1 MKVFQFQELTVK
13 HLKDIT
19 AKRNQRDQQVTSQQQ
34 LINAQLAHGQRP
46 AHNQQVNLP
55 NSLNVLNNNLV
66 NRNNLANN
74 LTNNLANGLTSGQLN
89 NNLVN
94 KKGIQLMQS
103 GFKDCKQQIY
113 ERLSQEDKQ
122 LSERVNSYLSKFEKQ
137 QFDQSKFNCEQVL
150 NLSIHDHL
158 LANSS
163 QAGHHLLLHTPS
175 SACSSSSS
183 SVFFPQNSSN
193 SSGSLSPGS
202 ERSLSPSSDGMAVWR
217 PW

>member
-1 MKVFQFQELTVK
+1 MISQELTVK

-19 AKRNQRDQQVTSQQQ
+19 AKRNQRNQQVTSQQQ
-34 LINAQLAHGQRP
+34 LANAQLAHGQRP
-46 AHNQQVNLP
+46 ANGQPINLQ
-55 NSLNVLNNNLV
+55 NSLNALNNNLV
-66 NRNNLANN
+66 NNNRNNLAN
-74 LTNNLANGLTSGQLN
+74 TLTSGQLN

-94 KKGIQLMQS
+94 KKGIQLIQN

-113 ERLSQEDKQ
+113 ERLAQEDKQ

-158 LANSS
+158 LATSS
-163 QAGHHLLLHTPS
+163 QAGHLLLHTPS

-183 SVFFPQNSSN
+183 NVFFPQSGSN

-202 ERSLSPSSDGMAVWR
+202 ERSLSPSSDSMAVWR

>member
-1 MKVFQFQELTVK
+1 M
-13 HLKDIT
+13 
-19 AKRNQRDQQVTSQQQ
+19 
-34 LINAQLAHGQRP
+34 
-46 AHNQQVNLP
+46 NLQ
-55 NSLNVLNNNLV
+55 NSLNVLNSNLV
-66 NRNNLANN
+66 NRNNLANT
-74 LTNNLANGLTSGQLN
+74 LTTGQLN
-89 NNLVN
+89 ANLVN

-113 ERLSQEDKQ
+113 ERLAAEDKQ

-158 LANSS
+158 MANS
-163 QAGHHLLLHTPS
+163 QPAGHLLLHTPS

-183 SVFFPQNSSN
+183 NVFFPQNGSN

-202 ERSLSPSSDGMAVWR
+202 ERSLSPSSDSMAVWR

>member
-1 MKVFQFQELTVK
+1 MK

-19 AKRNQRDQQVTSQQQ
+19 AKRNQRAQPVTGGQQQ
-34 LINAQLAHGQRP
+34 LTNAQLAQGIHQRP
-46 AHNQQVNLP
+46 AHGQQMNLH
-55 NSLNVLNNNLV
+55 NSLSVLNSNNLV
-66 NRNNLANN
+66 NRNNLANT
-74 LTNNLANGLTSGQLN
+74 LTAGQLN

-103 GFKDCKQQIY
+103 GFKDCKKQIY
-113 ERLSQEDKQ
+113 ERLAQEDKQ

-158 LANSS
+158 LANSQ
-163 QAGHHLLLHTPS
+163 QAGHLLLHTPS

-183 SVFFPQNSSN
+183 NVFFPQNGSN

-202 ERSLSPSSDGMAVWR
+202 ERSLSPSSDSMAVWR

>member
-1 MKVFQFQELTVK
+1 MK

-19 AKRNQRDQQVTSQQQ
+19 AKRNQGDRQVTSQQQ
-34 LINAQLAHGQRP
+34 LIHAQLANGSQRP
-46 AHNQQVNLP
+46 ANGQTINLQA
-55 NSLNVLNNNLV
+55 SLNVLSNNLV
-66 NRNNLANN
+66 NRNT
-74 LTNNLANGLTSGQLN
+74 LTNTLTSSQLN
-89 NNLVN
+89 SNLVN
-94 KKGIQLMQS
+94 KKGIQLIQN

-113 ERLSQEDKQ
+113 ERLAQEDKQ

-158 LANSS
+158 LANSP
-163 QAGHHLLLHTPS
+163 QAGHLLLHTPS

-183 SVFFPQNSSN
+183 NVFFPPNSSN

-202 ERSLSPSSDGMAVWR
+202 ERSLSPSSDSMAVWR